1 MEYEELKQSHKMVK
15 EIAMEAFKS
24 KAMGDEAEQ
33 FEIELNKK
41 LKESFYDLEENNK
54 GQSKRMCLEFIKRGY
69 YTIEIKLRPELRDI
83 EYEQEKGLQQ
93 IQQEQMKQYQSY
105 QEFKRDF

>member
-1 MEYEELKQSHKMVK
+1 
-15 EIAMEAFKS
+15 MEAFKS

-54 GQSKRMCLEFIKRGY
+54 G
-69 YTIEIKLRPELRDI
+69 
-83 EYEQEKGLQQ
+83 
-93 IQQEQMKQYQSY
+93 
-105 QEFKRDF
+105 